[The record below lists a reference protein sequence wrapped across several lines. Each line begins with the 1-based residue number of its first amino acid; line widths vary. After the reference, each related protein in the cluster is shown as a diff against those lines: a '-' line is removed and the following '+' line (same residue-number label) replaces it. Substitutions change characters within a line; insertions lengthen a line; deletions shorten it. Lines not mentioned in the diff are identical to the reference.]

1 MRLRL
6 MRSWN
11 RRRVGVRRFLPTKR
25 AWVGKAVWGYG
36 EEVDDDEVED
46 GHLATA
52 DSDEVEFKVRKE
64 EDDSVKGRVCE
75 VGEK

>member
-1 MRLRL
+1 MR
-6 MRSWN
+6 
-11 RRRVGVRRFLPTKR
+11 GFLPTKR
-25 AWVGKAVWGYG
+25 AGVGNAVWGYG
-36 EEVDDDEVED
+36 EEVDDDEVEY
-46 GHLATA
+46 GHLTTA